1 MTQPSTDKLRS
12 NSATTE
18 VEPRLEPTS
27 NSYSNGSNPSERRKI
42 FSIPPKSLV
51 SWQPGKSQLS
61 LKSKVRGWAIALTM
75 LPVITIGMAS
85 YLGTQSV
92 TQQINQAKA
101 NTTELQEAEITL
113 NNYRSSLL
121 WGTGIMAVAA
131 GAIAAFISNR
141 VTRPVLSAAETST
154 VLVNRLCRREEIE
167 TQVDIAAK
175 DELVALKANINLLQ
189 NHLPDLLSKQ
199 ETEAERSQLL
209 ANITRR
215 MWEALS
221 EEDVLRTTVEELRQA
236 LRIDRVVVFCFDSA
250 WGGTFIEEAAAPGL
264 PKILWATVSDPCFQE
279 RYLEQYRQGRVR
291 AIDNIYQANLTDCH
305 IGLLERFAVKANL
318 IAPIVKKNQLFGLL
332 IGHQCSAP
340 RFWQQSEIDLFAQ
353 VGTQL
358 GFALDH
364 VRLVEQIDIRAD
376 QAHVIINITRRI
388 RQSLNE
394 EDVLKNTVD
403 EIRKALSADRVMV
416 YGFDADWY
424 GTVIAEAVVP
434 GFPKALR
441 ANIKDPCFVEG
452 YVEQYRAGRVQATN
466 DIYKAGLSAC
476 HISQLEPFAVKA
488 NLVAPI
494 LKDDQ
499 LFGLLIAH
507 QCSAPREWQKF
518 EIDLMAQLAMQ
529 VGFALDHAR
538 LLQRIDAEGIRTQ
551 LLVDITRRIRA
562 SLNEEDVLK
571 NTVDEIRKALSAD
584 RVMVY
589 GFDADW
595 YGTVIAEAVVPGFPK
610 ALRARI
616 KDPCFVEGYVEQYR
630 AGRVQATND
639 IYKAGLSA
647 CHLSQLEPFAVKAN
661 LVAPILKD
669 DQLFGLLI
677 VHQCSAPR
685 EWQKPEIDLVTQLA
699 MQVGFALDH
708 ARLLD
713 QVEQAY
719 ESVESAFHKQ
729 YQRKEALQSQ
739 ALELLSDSEAI
750 VETLS
755 DNALSQMNAV
765 TNSYEQI
772 QALIN
777 LAQEMRCCIQ
787 ELESQAQPIYYQVEA
802 VQQGL
807 NQAIESISTI
817 RSTVV
822 QADTRLK
829 RFEQP
834 SQTLLEKVN
843 LITQMATQI
852 KRHAMKVVFE
862 SVHTEGAGK
871 EFTSTVEGVLSLA
884 QQLDADVAG
893 MKSLIAETHITNN
906 EVTALMEVGQQQAI
920 AAIAE
925 VEQTQNQLAQITAIS
940 NQVNALIGELRQ
952 VATHQAEMST
962 TASQFILEVASH
974 AQQTNEQATKVA
986 KSLAKLTAI
995 AQNQS
1000 DSEN

>member
-1 MTQPSTDKLRS
+1 MTQPSTDKLSRTS
-12 NSATTE
+12 STTE
-18 VEPRLEPTS
+18 TKTRPQPVINFASNAEMPESSGKVYSRNPEPRQTQS
-27 NSYSNGSNPSERRKI
+27 
-42 FSIPPKSLV
+42 
-51 SWQPGKSQLS
+51 S
-61 LKSKVRGWAIALTM
+61 LKSKVIGWAIALTI
-75 LPVITIGMAS
+75 LPVISVGIAS
-85 YLGTQSV
+85 YLGSYLLTPP
-92 TQQINQAKA
+92 TNPA
-101 NTTELQEAEITL
+101 NKPESSYTEQTL
-113 NNYRSSLL
+113 HNYRSSLL
-121 WGTGIMAVAA
+121 FGTGIIAVVA
-131 GAIAAFISNR
+131 GAIATFISNR
-141 VTRPVLSAAETST
+141 ATRPVLSAAETST

-167 TQVDIAAK
+167 TQVNIAAK
-175 DELVALKANINLLQ
+175 DELVALKANINLLH
-189 NHLPDLLSKQ
+189 NHLPALLSKQ
-199 ETEAERSQLL
+199 ETEAERSHILV
-209 ANITRR
+209 NITRR
-215 MWEALS
+215 MWEAFS
-221 EEDVLRTTVEELRQA
+221 EEDVLRTTVEEVRQA
-236 LRIDRVVVFCFDSA
+236 LRIDRIVVFRFDSA

-279 RYLEQYRQGRVR
+279 KYIEQYRQGRVR
-291 AIDNIYQANLTDCH
+291 AISNIYQANLTDCH

-318 IAPIVKKNQLFGLL
+318 IAPILKENQLFGLL

-340 RFWQQSEIDLFAQ
+340 REWQQYEIDLFAQ
-353 VGTQL
+353 IGIQL

-364 VRLVEQIDIRAD
+364 ARLVEQIDIKAD
-376 QAHVIINITRRI
+376 QAHVVINITRRI

-452 YVEQYRAGRVQATN
+452 YVEQYRAGRVQAIN
-466 DIYKAGLSAC
+466 DIYNAGLSAC

-494 LKDDQ
+494 LKDEQ
-499 LFGLLIAH
+499 LFGLLIVH
-507 QCSAPREWQKF
+507 QCAAPRDWQKT
-518 EIDLMAQLAMQ
+518 EIDLVAQLAMQ

-551 LLVDITRRIRA
+551 LLVDITRRIRE
-562 SLNEEDVLK
+562 SLNEADVLK

-610 ALRARI
+610 ALRAKI

-639 IYKAGLSA
+639 IYHAGLSA

-669 DQLFGLLI
+669 EQLFGLLI
-677 VHQCSAPR
+677 VHQCAAPR
-685 EWQKPEIDLVTQLA
+685 EWQKTEIDLVTQLA

-719 ESVESAFHKQ
+719 EAVESAFQKQ
-729 YQRKEALQSQ
+729 YQRKTALQSQ
-739 ALELLSDSEAI
+739 AAELLKDSEVV

-755 DNALSQMNAV
+755 HHALSQINAV
-765 TNSYEQI
+765 TDTYEQI
-772 QALIN
+772 QSLVN
-777 LAQEMRCCIQ
+777 LAQELLACIQ
-787 ELESQAQPIYYQVEA
+787 ELESQEQQIYQKVETG
-802 VQQGL
+802 QQEV
-807 NQAIESISTI
+807 NHVVENISTI

-822 QADTRLK
+822 EATSRLQHV
-829 RFEQP
+829 EQP
-834 SQTLLEKVN
+834 SQTLLDKMNQIAE
-843 LITQMATQI
+843 MATQI

-862 SVHTEGAGK
+862 SVRNEAGP
-871 EFTSTVEGVLSLA
+871 ELSTTVENILSLA

-893 MKSLIAETHITNN
+893 IKSVITQTQIANH
-906 EVTALMEVGQQQAI
+906 EVTALMEIGQKQAI
-920 AAIAE
+920 AAMLE
-925 VEQTQNQLAQITAIS
+925 VKQTQQKLGQITAVS
-940 NQVNALIGELRQ
+940 HQVHELIGELTQ
-952 VATHQAEMST
+952 VATNQAEISST
-962 TASQFILEVASH
+962 VSRFILEIATNSH
-974 AQQTNEQATKVA
+974 QTNEQAAKVA
-986 KSLAKLTAI
+986 KSLANLNAI
-995 AQNQS
+995 AQNQP
-1000 DSEN
+1000 DSQ

>member
-1 MTQPSTDKLRS
+1 MPESSGKVYSR
-12 NSATTE
+12 NP
-18 VEPRLEPTS
+18 EPRQTQS
-27 NSYSNGSNPSERRKI
+27 
-42 FSIPPKSLV
+42 
-51 SWQPGKSQLS
+51 S
-61 LKSKVRGWAIALTM
+61 LKSKVIGWAIALTI
-75 LPVITIGMAS
+75 LPVISVGIAS
-85 YLGTQSV
+85 YLGSYLLTPP
-92 TQQINQAKA
+92 TNPA
-101 NTTELQEAEITL
+101 NKPESSYTEQTL
-113 NNYRSSLL
+113 HNYRSSLL
-121 WGTGIMAVAA
+121 FGTGIIAVVA
-131 GAIAAFISNR
+131 GAIATFISNR
-141 VTRPVLSAAETST
+141 ATRPVLSAAETST

-167 TQVDIAAK
+167 TQVNIAAK
-175 DELVALKANINLLQ
+175 DELVALKANINLLH
-189 NHLPDLLSKQ
+189 NHLPALLSKQ
-199 ETEAERSQLL
+199 ETEAERSHILV
-209 ANITRR
+209 NITRR
-215 MWEALS
+215 MWEAFS
-221 EEDVLRTTVEELRQA
+221 EEDVLRTTVEEVRQA
-236 LRIDRVVVFCFDSA
+236 LRIDRIVVFRFDSA

-279 RYLEQYRQGRVR
+279 KYIEQYRQGRVR
-291 AIDNIYQANLTDCH
+291 AISNIYQANLTDCH

-318 IAPIVKKNQLFGLL
+318 IAPILKENQLFGLL

-340 RFWQQSEIDLFAQ
+340 REWQQYEIDLFAQ
-353 VGTQL
+353 IGIQL

-364 VRLVEQIDIRAD
+364 ARLVEQIDIKAD
-376 QAHVIINITRRI
+376 QAHVVINITRRI

-452 YVEQYRAGRVQATN
+452 YVEQYRAGRVQAIN
-466 DIYKAGLSAC
+466 DIYNAGLSAC

-494 LKDDQ
+494 LKDEQ
-499 LFGLLIAH
+499 LFGLLIVH
-507 QCSAPREWQKF
+507 QCAAPRDWQKT
-518 EIDLMAQLAMQ
+518 EIDLVAQLAMQ

-551 LLVDITRRIRA
+551 LLVDITRRIRE
-562 SLNEEDVLK
+562 SLNEADVLK

-610 ALRARI
+610 ALRAKI

-639 IYKAGLSA
+639 IYHAGLSA

-669 DQLFGLLI
+669 EQLFGLLI
-677 VHQCSAPR
+677 VHQCAAPR
-685 EWQKPEIDLVTQLA
+685 EWQKTEIDLVTQLA

-719 ESVESAFHKQ
+719 EAVESAFQKQ
-729 YQRKEALQSQ
+729 YQRKTALQSQ
-739 ALELLSDSEAI
+739 AAELLKDSEVV

-755 DNALSQMNAV
+755 HHALSQINAV
-765 TNSYEQI
+765 TDTYEQI
-772 QALIN
+772 QSLVN
-777 LAQEMRCCIQ
+777 LAQELLACIQ
-787 ELESQAQPIYYQVEA
+787 ELESQEQQIYQKVETG
-802 VQQGL
+802 QQEV
-807 NQAIESISTI
+807 NHVVENISTI

-822 QADTRLK
+822 EATSRLQHV
-829 RFEQP
+829 EQP
-834 SQTLLEKVN
+834 SQTLLDKMNQIAE
-843 LITQMATQI
+843 MATQI

-862 SVHTEGAGK
+862 SVRNEAGP
-871 EFTSTVEGVLSLA
+871 ELSTTVENILSLA

-893 MKSLIAETHITNN
+893 IKSVITQTQIANH
-906 EVTALMEVGQQQAI
+906 EVTALMEIGQKQAI
-920 AAIAE
+920 AAMLE
-925 VEQTQNQLAQITAIS
+925 VKQTQQKLGQITAVS
-940 NQVNALIGELRQ
+940 HQVHELIGELTQ
-952 VATHQAEMST
+952 VATNQAEISST
-962 TASQFILEVASH
+962 VSRFILEIATNSH
-974 AQQTNEQATKVA
+974 QTNEQAAKVA
-986 KSLAKLTAI
+986 KSLANLNAI
-995 AQNQS
+995 AQNQP
-1000 DSEN
+1000 DSQ